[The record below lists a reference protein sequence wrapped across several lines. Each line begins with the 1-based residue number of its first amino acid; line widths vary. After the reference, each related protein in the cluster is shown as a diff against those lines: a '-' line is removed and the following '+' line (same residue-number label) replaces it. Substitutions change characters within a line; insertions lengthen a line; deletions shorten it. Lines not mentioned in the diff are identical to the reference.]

1 MYLTVLVD
9 QVYLRPWGANEEPD
23 STVSASQQ
31 SQSSQ
36 DIFVQSN
43 AFPSAT
49 LLERWLF
56 HYEPIAPEV
65 NLQRRRA
72 QLARIDPPALYKRAV
87 SQLCISCAAVKL
99 LLELQTWPNRMHCTG
114 GDAQVPDELCT
125 PAPRIPPVQGVQGIA
140 AVHQL

>member
-1 MYLTVLVD
+1 MQICTGDICAFD
-9 QVYLRPWGANEEPD
+9 QVYLRPWGAHDEHD
-23 STVSASQQ
+23 STVPTSQQ

-43 AFPSAT
+43 AFPAAT

-56 HYEPIAPEV
+56 HYEPIAPDV

-87 SQLCISCAAVKL
+87 SQLCCTEA
-99 LLELQTWPNRMHCTG
+99 LLELQLCPEQNVHCTG
-114 GDAQVPDELCT
+114 SDAQVPDELCA
-125 PAPRIPPVQGVQGIA
+125 PAPRVPPVQGV
-140 AVHQL
+140 